1 MKAALGILLIVG
13 GFTIGYLVL
22 IGKLP
27 TNTNTAT
34 PQKGLTEQPSLS
46 GGGSSGGNLTPGIGG
61 AALFAAKGMIF

>member
-27 TNTNTAT
+27 TTTT
-34 PQKGLTEQPSLS
+34 PQMATEITGHNNTP
-46 GGGSSGGNLTPGIGG
+46 GGGTSGGNLTPGIGG
-61 AALFAAKGMIF
+61 AALIAAKGMVF